1 MLKALGKGAPRPF
14 LDLLRSNPD
23 ATARPAPPRSCL
35 ACGAVQVNFVRC
47 SRCQTAIFCN
57 RRCQMA
63 AWPAHK
69 KECEPPHKVA
79 AAAAG
84 GGGVNAVRRAR

>member
-1 MLKALGKGAPRPF
+1 M
-14 LDLLRSNPD
+14 
-23 ATARPAPPRSCL
+23 
-35 ACGAVQVNFVRC
+35 VRC
-47 SRCQTAIFCN
+47 ARCQTAIFCN
-57 RRCQMA
+57 KRCQMA

-69 KECEPPHKVA
+69 KEYEPPHKVA

>member
-1 MLKALGKGAPRPF
+1 M
-14 LDLLRSNPD
+14 
-23 ATARPAPPRSCL
+23 
-35 ACGAVQVNFVRC
+35 VRC
-47 SRCQTAIFCN
+47 SAIFCN
-57 RRCQMA
+57 KRCQMA

-69 KECEPPHKVA
+69 KECEPPHKA